1 MLRAQHIFNGVSEV
15 LHLISH
21 VYHAISDLRVA
32 FNRPPPRALQTRPC
46 LVQGTILHA
55 AHSVTTTTA
64 APPSTQ
70 QPTST
75 QTTTTSQSI
84 PSVQAYRVDCKLHF
98 ILNFVVILCDNLSSI
113 IAIALNLDATGRGT
127 HITIPQPTETN
138 TNMSVDPS
146 TESNNTTSEFP
157 SEAPPQGVELMFDLA
172 PGSIRI
178 DSVEAAF
185 INPTAPAETGGTPVA
200 VSRSYTVC

>member
-1 MLRAQHIFNGVSEV
+1 VSEV
-15 LHLISH
+15 MHFISH

-32 FNRPPPRALQTRPC
+32 FNRPPPRPFQSRPC
-46 LVQGTILHA
+46 LLQGTILHA
-55 AHSVTTTTA
+55 AHSVTTTTSA

-84 PSVQAYRVDCKLHF
+84 PSVRAFRLDCELHF
-98 ILNFVVILCDNLSSI
+98 IIILSDDKPSI
-113 IAIALNLDATGRGT
+113 I
-127 HITIPQPTETN
+127 TIFMNPDGGESETPNVSTSATETN
-138 TNMSVDPS
+138 TNSNVSVDPN
-146 TESNNTTSEFP
+146 TESNRTSTEFP
-157 SEAPPQGVELMFDLA
+157 PETPQGVELMFDLA

-185 INPTAPAETGGTPVA
+185 INPTASASTGLPVA
-200 VSRSYTVC
+200 VSRSYRIWYFTKSKY

>member
-1 MLRAQHIFNGVSEV
+1 MHF
-15 LHLISH
+15 ISH

-32 FNRPPPRALQTRPC
+32 FNRPPPRSFQSRPC
-46 LVQGTILHA
+46 LLQGTILHA
-55 AHSVTTTTA
+55 AHSVTTTSTA

-84 PSVQAYRVDCKLHF
+84 PSVRAFRLDCKLHF
-98 ILNFVVILCDNLSSI
+98 VLILSDDKLSI
-113 IAIALNLDATGRGT
+113 IPIVLNPDGGGNVTPNVVSTSATET
-127 HITIPQPTETN
+127 NTN
-138 TNMSVDPS
+138 TNMSVDPN
-146 TESNNTTSEFP
+146 TETNNTSTDFP
-157 SEAPPQGVELMFDLA
+157 PETPQGVELMFDLA

-185 INPTAPAETGGTPVA
+185 INPTAPATTGLPAA
-200 VSRSYTVC
+200 VSRSYRIWYFKNQNNNNIFF

>member
-1 MLRAQHIFNGVSEV
+1 VSEV
-15 LHLISH
+15 LHYISH

-32 FNRPPPRALQTRPC
+32 FNRPPPRSLQSRPC
-46 LVQGTILHA
+46 LLQGTILHA
-55 AHSVTTTTA
+55 AHSVTTTTTA

-84 PSVQAYRVDCKLHF
+84 PSIRAVRVDCKLHF
-98 ILNFVVILCDNLSSI
+98 ILNFVLIIPDDIPSI
-113 IAIALNLDATGRGT
+113 IIIVMNPDRTGRE
-127 HITIPQPTETN
+127 IPMTIPPATETN
-138 TNMSVDPS
+138 TNMSVDPN
-146 TESNNTTSEFP
+146 TDSNNTTAEFP
-157 SEAPPQGVELMFDLA
+157 PEAPRGVELMFDLA

-185 INPTAPAETGGTPVA
+185 IDQTAPTETGGTPVA
-200 VSRSYTVC
+200 VTRSYTVCYSTI